1 MSLFNPFCK
10 CLNPQRIVNPYTNE
24 AMTVPCGHCKA
35 CILAKNSRYAFQC
48 DLESYSSK
56 HTLFITLT
64 YANRFIPRAQFVD
77 SMERPYGH
85 DLVDV
90 ETGEYLGDAD
100 LPIKEIERLQDKFHL
115 FGYLPYLRKFDLQLF
130 FKRFRYYVAKR
141 FPKEKVR
148 YFAIGEYGPVHFR
161 PHYHVLLFLQSD
173 EALQVCSTALSE
185 AWSYGRVDCQ
195 LYKGKC

>member
-10 CLNPQRIVNPYTNE
+10 CLNPQRIVSQ
-24 AMTVPCGHCKA
+24 
-35 CILAKNSRYAFQC
+35 SRYLLQC

-90 ETGEYLGDAD
+90 ETSEYLGEAD
-100 LPIKEIERLQDKFHL
+100 LPINEIERLQDKFHL
-115 FGYLPYLRKFDLQLF
+115 FGFLPYLRK
-130 FKRFRYYVAKR
+130 
-141 FPKEKVR
+141 
-148 YFAIGEYGPVHFR
+148 
-161 PHYHVLLFLQSD
+161 
-173 EALQVCSTALSE
+173 C
-185 AWSYGRVDCQ
+185 
-195 LYKGKC
+195 

>member
-64 YANRFIPRAQFVD
+64 YANRFIPCAQFVD
-77 SMERPYGH
+77 SIERPYGH

-90 ETGEYLGDAD
+90 ETGEVSDQSD
-100 LPIKEIERLQDKFHL
+100 LYHLAQYFFEPEIVNYSLDSIEMCRYIHRVYTELLLSKHFLYFVCDRPTLSEQKRKLKLIEEFYSRLDYMHL
-115 FGYLPYLRKFDLQLF
+115 KTFFENQQLF
-130 FKRFRYYVAKR
+130 Y
-141 FPKEKVR
+141 E
-148 YFAIGEYGPVHFR
+148 
-161 PHYHVLLFLQSD
+161 SD
-173 EALQVCSTALSE
+173 LVGDLDLMSDALS
-185 AWSYGRVDCQ
+185 
-195 LYKGKC
+195 